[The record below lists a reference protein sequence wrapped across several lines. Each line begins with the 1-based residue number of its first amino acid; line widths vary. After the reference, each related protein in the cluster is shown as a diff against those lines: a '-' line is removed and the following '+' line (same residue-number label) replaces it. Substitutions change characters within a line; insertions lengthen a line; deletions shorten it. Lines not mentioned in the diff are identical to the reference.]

1 MFLGSCAFST
11 SLPPL
16 LANKPVVSIG
26 FSNVLSA
33 GQSSYAHPVI
43 LQKRECEKQ
52 SLAGPFNVSVPRTF
66 ISREIFKIFDGTG
79 QSGKDQ
85 P

>member
-16 LANKPVVSIG
+16 LAYKHVVSIG
-26 FSNVLSA
+26 FLNCYQPISLVMCISNTADKRVWKTK
-33 GQSSYAHPVI
+33 SSWFFH
-43 LQKRECEKQ
+43 
-52 SLAGPFNVSVPRTF
+52 VSISRTF
-66 ISREIFKIFDGTG
+66 ISRVIFKIFDGTG